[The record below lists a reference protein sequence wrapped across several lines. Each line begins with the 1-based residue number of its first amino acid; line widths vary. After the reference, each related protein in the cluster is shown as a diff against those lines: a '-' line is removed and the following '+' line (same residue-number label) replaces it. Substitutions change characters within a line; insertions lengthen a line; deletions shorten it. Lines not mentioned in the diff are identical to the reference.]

1 MQVED
6 LQGKPSSSFLL
17 MELVSVLYE
26 VFRPGLTKSSNYWSI
41 SLQVFNQIIGVV
53 VCLVVVFGGHP
64 PNFVCDTRYAKII
77 MEQVI
82 ADIPGCIDCASE
94 DF

>member
-1 MQVED
+1 M
-6 LQGKPSSSFLL
+6 
-17 MELVSVLYE
+17 LYE
-26 VFRPGLTKSSNYWSI
+26 VFRPGSTKSSIYRSI
-41 SLQVFNQIIGVV
+41 SVQVFNETIGVV

-64 PNFVCDTRYAKII
+64 PNFVCDTEYVKII

-94 DF
+94 DFWLETLNYF

>member
-1 MQVED
+1 M
-6 LQGKPSSSFLL
+6 
-17 MELVSVLYE
+17 LYE
-26 VFRPGLTKSSNYWSI
+26 VFRKDSTKSSIYRPI
-41 SLQVFNQIIGVV
+41 SVQVFNEIIGVV
-53 VCLVVVFGGHP
+53 VCLLVVFGGHP
-64 PNFVCDTRYAKII
+64 PNIVCDTGYVKIV

>member
-1 MQVED
+1 M
-6 LQGKPSSSFLL
+6 
-17 MELVSVLYE
+17 
-26 VFRPGLTKSSNYWSI
+26 
-41 SLQVFNQIIGVV
+41 FNEIIGEVV
-53 VCLVVVFGGHP
+53 GLLVLFGGHP
-64 PNFVCDTRYAKII
+64 PNFVCDTGCVKII

>member
-1 MQVED
+1 
-6 LQGKPSSSFLL
+6 
-17 MELVSVLYE
+17 MELVSLLYE
-26 VFRPGLTKSSNYWSI
+26 VFRPGSTKSSVYRSI
-41 SLQVFNQIIGVV
+41 SVQVFNEIIGVV
-53 VCLVVVFGGHP
+53 VCLLVFGGHP
-64 PNFVCDTRYAKII
+64 PNFVCDTGYVEII